1 MPERPKPKSEFAPVA
16 DRPFYPARGPRSGWQ
31 GAMNKFPVYLPDPL
45 EEKMKLAKQEAEAAK
60 NVGAAPFKPTSK
72 PFTTPQPSIV
82 FKTFG
87 PQPMS

>member
-1 MPERPKPKSEFAPVA
+1 
-16 DRPFYPARGPRSGWQ
+16 
-31 GAMNKFPVYLPDPL
+31 
-45 EEKMKLAKQEAEAAK
+45 MKLAKQEAEAAE
-60 NVGAAPFKPTSK
+60 NVARSFATSK